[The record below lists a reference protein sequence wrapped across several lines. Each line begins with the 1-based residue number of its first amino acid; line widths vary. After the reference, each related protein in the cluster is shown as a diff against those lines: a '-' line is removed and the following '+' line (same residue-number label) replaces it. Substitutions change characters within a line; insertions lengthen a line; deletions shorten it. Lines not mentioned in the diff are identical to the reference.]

1 MTKAIDQ
8 EGAGVTSAE
17 RGRSSRAKLLAAAV
31 ELIPEVGWN
40 AVTTRLVA
48 SRAGVRPGLVHY
60 HFDSLPALLRA
71 AVVTVLDDVLGGP
84 LAAMTTAPD
93 PAEGVMA
100 ALREMD
106 GFQGD
111 DPVSVLVTEAYLA
124 ATRDPELHAVMSRIV
139 VDTRAAIAAWLRNHG
154 TPQAEAA
161 AELVCAFFDGVVLHR
176 ALGPVP
182 PAEAYLEPLRR
193 LLAAPAPAPGSV
205 PGSATEGGAP

>member
-1 MTKAIDQ
+1 MTKAYDQ
-8 EGAGVTSAE
+8 TGAGATSAE
-17 RGRSSRAKLLAAAV
+17 RGRSSRAKLLSAAV

-48 SRAGVRPGLVHY
+48 SRAQVRPGLVHY

-71 AVVTVLDDVLGGP
+71 AAATVLDDVLSGP
-84 LAAMTTAPD
+84 LAALTAAPD
-93 PAEGVMA
+93 PAEGVVA

-106 GFQGD
+106 EYQGD
-111 DPVSVLVTEAYLA
+111 DPASVLVTEAYLA
-124 ATRDPELHAVMSRIV
+124 ATRDPELHAVMARIV
-139 VDTRAAIAAWLRNHG
+139 VETRDAIAAWLRRHG
-154 TPQAEAA
+154 TAQPEAA

-193 LLAAPAPAPGSV
+193 MLAAPT
-205 PGSATEGGAP
+205 TEGDPR

>member
-1 MTKAIDQ
+1 MTKATDQ
-8 EGAGVTSAE
+8 DRASVTSTE

-48 SRAGVRPGLVHY
+48 SRAQVRSGLVHY

-71 AVVTVLDDVLGGP
+71 AVATVLEDVLSGP
-84 LAAMTTAPD
+84 LAALTAAPD
-93 PAEGVMA
+93 PAEGVVA

-106 GFQGD
+106 EYQGD
-111 DPVSVLVTEAYLA
+111 DPASVLVTEAYLA
-124 ATRDPELHAVMSRIV
+124 ATRDPELHAVMARIV
-139 VDTRAAIAAWLRNHG
+139 IETRDAIAAWLREHG
-154 TPQAEAA
+154 TPQPEAA

-193 LLAAPAPAPGSV
+193 LLATPAP
-205 PGSATEGGAP
+205 EGDTR